1 MQKETISFRL
11 DTEKKKAIDE
21 IAQNMDRDRT
31 YVLDQAVA
39 AYIDIQKWQI
49 DHIEEGVRRAKA
61 GEIAADE
68 EVEALMDKLTE

>member
-11 DTEKKKAIDE
+11 DTEKKKALDE

-49 DHIEEGVRRAKA
+49 NHIEEGVKRAKA
-61 GEIAADE
+61 GEIASDE
-68 EVEALMDKLTE
+68 EVEAFMDKLME

>member
-11 DTEKKKAIDE
+11 DTEKKKALDE

-49 DHIEEGVRRAKA
+49 NHIEEGVKRAKA
-61 GEIAADE
+61 GEIASDE
-68 EVEALMDKLTE
+68 EVEALMDKLME